1 MMGMIPLIGVLCTTI
16 LLFWLYPRQVK
27 TGKLADLYSVDAAR
41 SMAGLKQNALEYKL
55 LASGLALRPTTFRL
69 LCGAAGL
76 AGVVVTWIFLPGL
89 PAVVVGGIAW
99 YVPNAW
105 LDDRVRSR
113 GRNVDQV
120 LPIAI
125 GRISAGLLAGGSVP
139 DVLQQVGESLS
150 LQGNNP
156 LTPELILTASEMRIK
171 DRTEALRG
179 LAARSP
185 SVSLANLAQLLEG
198 FTEAGGRAYTGV
210 LMDISTRVQQILI
223 ARNRAQAKAG
233 DSLVSAK
240 VLPGVLVAILA
251 YLSSDPMV
259 RESLS
264 ALPVQIVIG
273 LTMAAMVGGY
283 FIMHSMIMEAA

>member
-1 MMGMIPLIGVLCTTI
+1 MIFLIPVIGLLCTTLI
-16 LLFWLYPRQVK
+16 LFWLYPSQVK
-27 TGKLADLYSVDAAR
+27 TGKLSDLYSADSVR
-41 SMAGLKQNALEYKL
+41 TLAGLNPKSLDYKL
-55 LASGLALRPTTFRL
+55 LAAGLKLRPVTFRL

-76 AGVVVTWIFLPGL
+76 AGMAVMWVFLPGL
-89 PAVVVGGIAW
+89 PALVVGGIAF

-105 LDDRVRSR
+105 LDDKVKSR
-113 GRNVDQV
+113 GRMIDQQ

-139 DVLQQVGESLS
+139 DVLQQVGESLA
-150 LQGNNP
+150 LEKNNP
-156 LTPELILTASEMRIK
+156 LTPELILTATEMRLK
-171 DRTEALRG
+171 DRLDALHC

-198 FTEAGGRAYTGV
+198 FTEAGGRSYTQV
-210 LMDISTRVQQILI
+210 LMDISTRVQQILM

-240 VLPGVLVAILA
+240 VLPAVLGLILA

-259 RESLS
+259 RESLTQ
-264 ALPVQIVIG
+264 LPVQIVIG
-273 LTMAAMVGGY
+273 LAMGAMVAGY
-283 FIMHSMIMEAA
+283 LIIRSMIMEAV

>member
-1 MMGMIPLIGVLCTTI
+1 MTGWIPVIGLLCTT
-16 LLFWLYPRQVK
+16 LMLFWLYPRRVK
-27 TGKLADLYSVDAAR
+27 TGKLADLYSVDAVR
-41 SMAGLKQNALEYKL
+41 SMASLKQNSLDYKL
-55 LASGLALRPTTFRL
+55 LAAGLKLRPTTFRL

-76 AGVVVTWIFLPGL
+76 AGATITWVFLPGL
-89 PAVVVGGIAW
+89 PAFIVGGIAF
-99 YVPNAW
+99 YLPNAW
-105 LDDRVRSR
+105 LEDRVKSR
-113 GRNVDQV
+113 GRKIDQV

-125 GRISAGLLAGGSVP
+125 GRIAAGLLAAGSVP

-150 LQGNNP
+150 LQGDNP
-156 LTPELILTASEMRIK
+156 LTPELMLTASEMRIK
-171 DRTEALRG
+171 DRAEALRG

-198 FTEAGGRAYTGV
+198 FTEAGGRAYTEV

-240 VLPGVLVAILA
+240 VLPGILVAILA

-259 RESLS
+259 RETLG

-273 LTMAAMVGGY
+273 ITMVAMVGGY
-283 FIMHSMIMEAA
+283 FLMRSMIMEAT

>member
-1 MMGMIPLIGVLCTTI
+1 MIFLIPVIGLLCTTLI
-16 LLFWLYPRQVK
+16 LFWLYPNQVK
-27 TGKLADLYSVDAAR
+27 TGKLSDLYSADSVR
-41 SMAGLKQNALEYKL
+41 TLAGLDPKSLDYKL
-55 LASGLALRPTTFRL
+55 LAAGLKLRPVTFRL

-76 AGVVVTWIFLPGL
+76 AGMAVMWVFLPGL
-89 PAVVVGGIAW
+89 PALVVGGIAF

-105 LDDRVRSR
+105 LDDKVKSR
-113 GRNVDQV
+113 GRMIDQQ

-139 DVLQQVGESLS
+139 DVLQQVGESLA
-150 LQGNNP
+150 LEKNNP
-156 LTPELILTASEMRIK
+156 LTPELILTATEMRVK
-171 DRTEALRG
+171 DRMDALHS

-198 FTEAGGRAYTGV
+198 FTEAGGRSYTQV
-210 LMDISTRVQQILI
+210 LMDISTRVQQILM

-240 VLPGVLVAILA
+240 VLPAVLGLILA

-259 RESLS
+259 RESLTQ
-264 ALPVQIVIG
+264 LPVQIVIG
-273 LTMAAMVGGY
+273 LAMGAMVAGY
-283 FIMHSMIMEAA
+283 LIIRSMIMEAV

>member
-1 MMGMIPLIGVLCTTI
+1 MIGIIPLIGVLCTTL

-27 TGKLADLYSVDAAR
+27 TGKLADLYSVDVAR
-41 SMAGLKQNALEYKL
+41 SMAGLKQNSLEYKL
-55 LASGLALRPTTFRL
+55 LASGLTMRPTTFRL
-69 LCGAAGL
+69 LCCAAGL
-76 AGVVVTWIFLPGL
+76 AGAVITWIFLPGL

-150 LQGNNP
+150 LQGTNP
-156 LTPELILTASEMRIK
+156 LTPELVLTASEMRIK

-210 LMDISTRVQQILI
+210 LMDISIRVQQILV

-240 VLPGVLVAILA
+240 VLPGVLVAILV

-283 FIMHSMIMEAA
+283 FIMRSMIMEAA

>member
-1 MMGMIPLIGVLCTTI
+1 MIFLIPVIGLLCTTLI
-16 LLFWLYPRQVK
+16 LFWLYPSQVK
-27 TGKLADLYSVDAAR
+27 TGKLSDLYTADSVR
-41 SMAGLKQNALEYKL
+41 TLAGLDPKSLDYKL
-55 LASGLALRPTTFRL
+55 LAAGLKLRPVTFRL

-76 AGVVVTWIFLPGL
+76 AGMAVMWVFLPGL
-89 PAVVVGGIAW
+89 PALVVGGIAF

-105 LDDRVRSR
+105 LDDKVKSR
-113 GRNVDQV
+113 GRMIDQQ

-139 DVLQQVGESLS
+139 EVLQQVGESLA
-150 LQGNNP
+150 LEKTNP
-156 LTPELILTASEMRIK
+156 LTPELILTATEMRVK
-171 DRTEALRG
+171 DRLDALHS

-198 FTEAGGRAYTGV
+198 FTEAGGRSYTQV
-210 LMDISTRVQQILI
+210 LMDISTRVQQILM

-240 VLPGVLVAILA
+240 VLPAVLGLILA

-259 RESLS
+259 RESLTQ
-264 ALPVQIVIG
+264 LPVQIVIG
-273 LTMAAMVGGY
+273 LAMGAMVAGY
-283 FIMHSMIMEAA
+283 LIIRSMIMEAV

>member
-1 MMGMIPLIGVLCTTI
+1 MA
-16 LLFWLYPRQVK
+16 RQ
-27 TGKLADLYSVDAAR
+27 GWPEQR
-41 SMAGLKQNALEYKL
+41 
-55 LASGLALRPTTFRL
+55 
-69 LCGAAGL
+69 
-76 AGVVVTWIFLPGL
+76 LPGFFCL
-89 PAVVVGGIAW
+89 VCRRSWSAASLF

-105 LDDRVRSR
+105 LDDKVKSR
-113 GRNVDQV
+113 GRKIDQV

-139 DVLQQVGESLS
+139 DVLQQVGESLA
-150 LQGNNP
+150 LQGSNP
-156 LTPELILTASEMRIK
+156 LTPELMLTASEMRVK

-179 LAARSP
+179 LAGRSP

-198 FTEAGGRAYTGV
+198 FTEAGGRAYTQV
-210 LMDISTRVQQILI
+210 LMEISSRVQQILI

-259 RESLS
+259 RESLG

-273 LTMAAMVGGY
+273 ATMAAMVGGY
-283 FIMHSMIMEAA
+283 FIIRSMIMEAA

>member
-1 MMGMIPLIGVLCTTI
+1 MIFMIPVIGLLCTT
-16 LLFWLYPRQVK
+16 LVLFWLYPSQVK
-27 TGKLADLYSVDAAR
+27 TGKLSDLYSADSVR
-41 SMAGLKQNALEYKL
+41 TLAGLDPKSLDYKL
-55 LASGLALRPTTFRL
+55 LAAGLKLRPVTFRL

-76 AGVVVTWIFLPGL
+76 AGLAVMWVFLPGV
-89 PAVVVGGIAW
+89 PALVVGGIAF

-105 LDDRVRSR
+105 LDDKVKSR
-113 GRNVDQV
+113 GRMIDQQ

-139 DVLQQVGESLS
+139 DVLQQVGESLA
-150 LQGNNP
+150 LEKNNP
-156 LTPELILTASEMRIK
+156 LTPELILTATEMRVK
-171 DRTEALRG
+171 DRLDALHS

-198 FTEAGGRAYTGV
+198 FTEAGGRSYTQV
-210 LMDISTRVQQILI
+210 LMDISTRVQQILM

-240 VLPGVLVAILA
+240 VLPAVLGLILA

-259 RESLS
+259 RESLTQ
-264 ALPVQIVIG
+264 LPVQIVIG
-273 LTMAAMVGGY
+273 LAMGAMVAGY
-283 FIMHSMIMEAA
+283 LIIRSMIMEAV

>member
-1 MMGMIPLIGVLCTTI
+1 MIGFIPVIGILCATL

-27 TGKLADLYSVDAAR
+27 TGKLADLYSIDAVR
-41 SMAGLKQNALEYKL
+41 SMAGLNPNTLEYKL
-55 LASGLALRPTTFRL
+55 LASGVSLRPTTFRL

-76 AGVVVTWIFLPGL
+76 AGVVITWIFLPGL
-89 PAVVVGGIAW
+89 PALVVGAIGG

-105 LDDRVRSR
+105 LDDRVKSR
-113 GRNVDQV
+113 GRKMDQV

-125 GRISAGLLAGGSVP
+125 GRIAAGLLAGGSVP
-139 DVLQQVGESLS
+139 DVLQQVGESLA
-150 LQGNNP
+150 LQGVNP
-156 LTPELILTASEMRIK
+156 LTPELLLTASEMRIK
-171 DRTEALRG
+171 DRSEALRG
-179 LAARSP
+179 LASRSP

-198 FTEAGGRAYTGV
+198 FTEAGGRAYTAV
-210 LMDISTRVQQILI
+210 LMDISTRVQQILV

-233 DSLVSAK
+233 NSLVSAK

-283 FIMHSMIMEAA
+283 FIMRSMIMEAA

>member
-1 MMGMIPLIGVLCTTI
+1 MIGIIPLVGVLFTT
-16 LLFWLYPRQVK
+16 LMLFWLYPRQVK

-41 SMAGLKQNALEYKL
+41 SMAGLKQNSLEYKL
-55 LASGLALRPTTFRL
+55 LASGLTMRPATFRL

-76 AGVVVTWIFLPGL
+76 AGAVITWLFLPGL
-89 PAVVVGGIAW
+89 PALVVGGIAW

-150 LQGNNP
+150 LQGKNP
-156 LTPELILTASEMRIK
+156 LTPELALTASEMRVK

-210 LMDISTRVQQILI
+210 LMDISTRVQQILV

-240 VLPGVLVAILA
+240 VLPGVLVAILV

-259 RESLS
+259 RESLN

-283 FIMHSMIMEAA
+283 FIMRSMIMEAA

>member
-1 MMGMIPLIGVLCTTI
+1 MLTFIPLIGVVSIVLM
-16 LLFWLYPRQVK
+16 LFLLYPRQTK
-27 TGKLADLYSVDAAR
+27 TGKLSDLYSVDSVR
-41 SMAGLKQNALEYKL
+41 SMNTLDPQSLAYKLMAAGLTLSA
-55 LASGLALRPTTFRL
+55 TTFRL

-76 AGVVVTWIFLPGL
+76 VGAVVTWPFLPGL
-89 PAVVVGGIAW
+89 PAFVMAAILF

-105 LDDRVRSR
+105 LDDRVKSR
-113 GRNVDQV
+113 GRKIDQV

-139 DVLQQVGESLS
+139 DVLHQVGESLA
-150 LQGNNP
+150 LQGDNP
-156 LTPELILTASEMRIK
+156 LTPELLLTASEMRIK
-171 DRTEALRG
+171 DRSEALRG
-179 LAARSP
+179 LAGRSP

-198 FTEAGGRAYTGV
+198 FSEAGGRAYTQV
-210 LMDISTRVQQILI
+210 LMEISTRVQQILI

-233 DSLVSAK
+233 DSMVSAK

-264 ALPVQIVIG
+264 AWPVQIVIG
-273 LTMAAMVGGY
+273 IAMGAMVGGY
-283 FIMHSMIMEAA
+283 FIMRSMIMEAA

>member
-1 MMGMIPLIGVLCTTI
+1 MIFLIPVIGLLCTTLI
-16 LLFWLYPRQVK
+16 LFWLYPNQVK
-27 TGKLADLYSVDAAR
+27 TGKLSDLYTADSVR
-41 SMAGLKQNALEYKL
+41 TLAGLNPKSLDYKL
-55 LASGLALRPTTFRL
+55 LAAGLKLRPVTFRL

-76 AGVVVTWIFLPGL
+76 AGMAVMWVFLPGL
-89 PAVVVGGIAW
+89 PALVVGGIAF

-105 LDDRVRSR
+105 LDDKVKSR
-113 GRNVDQV
+113 GRMIDQK

-139 DVLQQVGESLS
+139 DVLQQVGESLA
-150 LQGNNP
+150 LEKNNP
-156 LTPELILTASEMRIK
+156 LTPELILTATEMRVK
-171 DRTEALRG
+171 DRLDALHN

-198 FTEAGGRAYTGV
+198 FTEAGGRSYTQV
-210 LMDISTRVQQILI
+210 LMDISTRVQQILM

-240 VLPGVLVAILA
+240 VLPAVLGLILA

-259 RESLS
+259 RESLTQ
-264 ALPVQIVIG
+264 LPVQIVIG
-273 LTMAAMVGGY
+273 LAMGAMVAGY
-283 FIMHSMIMEAA
+283 LIIRSMIMEAV

>member
-1 MMGMIPLIGVLCTTI
+1 VI
-16 LLFWLYPRQVK
+16 
-27 TGKLADLYSVDAAR
+27 
-41 SMAGLKQNALEYKL
+41 
-55 LASGLALRPTTFRL
+55 
-69 LCGAAGL
+69 
-76 AGVVVTWIFLPGL
+76 TWIFLPGL
-89 PAVVVGGIAW
+89 PALVVGAIGG

-105 LDDRVRSR
+105 LDDRVKSR
-113 GRNVDQV
+113 GRKMDQV

-125 GRISAGLLAGGSVP
+125 GRIAAGLLAGGSVP
-139 DVLQQVGESLS
+139 DVLQQVGESLA
-150 LQGNNP
+150 LQGVNP
-156 LTPELILTASEMRIK
+156 LTPELLLTASEMRIK
-171 DRTEALRG
+171 DRSEALRG
-179 LAARSP
+179 LASRSP

-198 FTEAGGRAYTGV
+198 FTEAGGRAYTAV
-210 LMDISTRVQQILI
+210 LMDISTRVQQILV

-283 FIMHSMIMEAA
+283 FIMRSMIMEAA

>member
-1 MMGMIPLIGVLCTTI
+1 MIGIIPVIGVLCSLL
-16 LLFWLYPRQVK
+16 LLFWLYPRQMK

-41 SMAGLKQNALEYKL
+41 SMAGLNQNSLEYKL
-55 LASGLALRPTTFRL
+55 LASGLTMRPTTFRL

-76 AGVVVTWIFLPGL
+76 AGAVITWIFLPGL
-89 PAVVVGGIAW
+89 PAIVVSGIAC

-105 LDDRVRSR
+105 LDDRVKSR
-113 GRNVDQV
+113 GRKIDQV

-139 DVLQQVGESLS
+139 DVLQQVGESLA
-150 LQGNNP
+150 LQGSNP
-156 LTPELILTASEMRIK
+156 LTPELMLTASEMRVK
-171 DRTEALRG
+171 DRADALRG
-179 LAARSP
+179 LASRSP

-198 FTEAGGRAYTGV
+198 FTEAGGRAYTEV
-210 LMDISTRVQQILI
+210 LMDISTRVQQILV
-223 ARNRAQAKAG
+223 ARNHAQAKAG

-240 VLPGVLVAILA
+240 VLPGVLIAILA

-259 RESLS
+259 RESLG

-283 FIMHSMIMEAA
+283 FIMRSMIMEAA

>member
-1 MMGMIPLIGVLCTTI
+1 M
-16 LLFWLYPRQVK
+16 K
-27 TGKLADLYSVDAAR
+27 
-41 SMAGLKQNALEYKL
+41 
-55 LASGLALRPTTFRL
+55 LRPVTFRL

-76 AGVVVTWIFLPGL
+76 AGLAVIWVFLPGL
-89 PAVVVGGIAW
+89 PALVVGGIAF

-105 LDDRVRSR
+105 LDDKVKSR
-113 GRNVDQV
+113 GRMIDQS

-139 DVLQQVGESLS
+139 DVLQQVAKSLALAEEQS
-150 LQGNNP
+150 ADPGTDPDRFRDARQGSP
-156 LTPELILTASEMRIK
+156 
-171 DRTEALRG
+171 EALRG

-198 FTEAGGRAYTGV
+198 FTEAGGRAYTQV
-210 LMDISTRVQQILI
+210 LMEISTRVQQILI

-240 VLPGVLVAILA
+240 VLPGVLGLILA

-259 RESLS
+259 RESLT

-273 LTMAAMVGGY
+273 PGDGCHGGRV
-283 FIMHSMIMEAA
+283 FHHSLDDHGGSLNDSFDLL

>member
-1 MMGMIPLIGVLCTTI
+1 MIGIIPVIGVLCTTL
-16 LLFWLYPRQVK
+16 LLFWFYPRQVK
-27 TGKLADLYSVDAAR
+27 TGRLADLYSVDAAR
-41 SMAGLKQNALEYKL
+41 SMAGLNQNSLEYKL
-55 LASGLALRPTTFRL
+55 LASGLTLRPTTFRL
-69 LCGAAGL
+69 LCAAAGL
-76 AGVVVTWIFLPGL
+76 TAAVITWIFLPGL
-89 PAVVVGGIAW
+89 PAFVVGGIAF

-105 LDDRVRSR
+105 LDDRVKSR
-113 GRNVDQV
+113 GRKIDQV

-139 DVLQQVGESLS
+139 DVLQQVGESLA
-150 LQGNNP
+150 LQGSNP
-156 LTPELILTASEMRIK
+156 LTPELMLTASEMRVK

-179 LAARSP
+179 LASRSP

-198 FTEAGGRAYTGV
+198 FTDAGGRAYTAV

-259 RESLS
+259 RESLG

-283 FIMHSMIMEAA
+283 FIMRSMIMEAA